1 MTPMQTEPVQ
11 RRTDIEALY
20 WAPLLELL
28 YQAATIH
35 RQYHNSQKVQ
45 LAELLSLKTG
55 GCQENCKYCAQ
66 SSYHRTGVT
75 PTKLMTLEEVKE
87 IAHKAKAN
95 GVTRLCMGTA
105 WRSVQNNAEFE
116 RILEMISYVASIGLE
131 PCTTLGLLSEEQA
144 QRLKS
149 AGCHSYNHNLD
160 TSARFYPSIVTTHT
174 YQDRLNTIHAVKKA
188 GLSLCSGGI
197 LGMGETDNDRIDLIT
212 TLASLSPAS
221 IPINTLVK
229 VPGTPLAESPP
240 IHFWELLRMVAA
252 CRIAVPKAK
261 IRLSAGRVELSQ
273 AEQALCF
280 LAGANGLHT
289 SGKLLTTPTYQI
301 EEDKSLLSILGLL
314 PEETESDCSLE
325 CPS

>member
-1 MTPMQTEPVQ
+1 MQTEPVQ